1 MNITK
6 EQKKGIKAGNF
17 DYIVFNIN
25 READDEGIRGEITFR
40 GSNVRKRY
48 GIEEKIDTT
57 MTIPLHKNDILS
69 YHADHYAEDYDTAQI
84 HLHSSETYNLM
95 FWLMHL
101 PAGED
106 FRFEMYINDGG
117 TAVTDAGLIMH
128 TLYVTTLKYGGE
140 AMYLHTSTRKKEDEK
155 YGTIILKNKE
165 YQFNA

>member
-17 DYIVFNIN
+17 DYVVFKIKG
-25 READDEGIRGEITFR
+25 EVDEDGIKGEITFR
-40 GSNVRKRY
+40 GSNTRKRY

-57 MTIPLHKNDILS
+57 MTIPLMKGDIIS
-69 YHADHYAEDYDTAQI
+69 YHSNHYMEDYDTAQI

-95 FWLMHL
+95 FWLMHI

-106 FRFEMYINDGG
+106 FRFEMHINDGG
-117 TAVTDAGLIMH
+117 TAVTDAGLIEH
-128 TLYVTTLKYGGE
+128 ALFVTTLKYGGE
-140 AMYLHTSTRKKEDEK
+140 AMYLHRSTRRKEDEK